1 MKTEEAGTDNFSLGQ
16 TATLTRWGRFLRKTK
31 LDELPQLANII
42 KGDMRFI
49 GPRPEVPEY
58 VSQDSFSFLRII
70 KPGLSGFSS
79 ILFRNESEIWSM
91 IDSDDPYRDI
101 LKIKVGLANYYV
113 NKKSFFQ
120 DLKLVFITIMSLF
133 IPKRMGHY
141 LLMKLLKIED
151 NEEFQIKNI
160 ISTVKIKDIEK
171 SEIKP
176 LVSKTYPLAKI
187 KQAQEEFLAKKYVGK
202 LVLIPPLKN

>member
-1 MKTEEAGTDNFSLGQ
+1 MEIISRTTAVVLLIILSPFLLIIGLGNLILQGRPIIYRQKRVGKDFQEFMIYKFRTMKNEDMGIESFNSGQ

-79 ILFRNESEIWSM
+79 ILFRNESA
-91 IDSDDPYRDI
+91 
-101 LKIKVGLANYYV
+101 V
-113 NKKSFFQ
+113 
-120 DLKLVFITIMSLF
+120 
-133 IPKRMGHY
+133 
-141 LLMKLLKIED
+141 
-151 NEEFQIKNI
+151 
-160 ISTVKIKDIEK
+160 
-171 SEIKP
+171 
-176 LVSKTYPLAKI
+176 
-187 KQAQEEFLAKKYVGK
+187 
-202 LVLIPPLKN
+202 VL